1 MGTSFETTLRIH
13 SRSPVPSFLRAGFPV
28 VGLLGRRGYVFLI
41 LLAIARLFSRRLKQF
56 TFPPKMRVNFSALH
70 PPPVMD
76 IIDLFNVSQSDRYKV
91 IAQNTTLICI

>member
-1 MGTSFETTLRIH
+1 M
-13 SRSPVPSFLRAGFPV
+13 
-28 VGLLGRRGYVFLI
+28 GLLGRRGYVFLI

-56 TFPPKMRVNFSALH
+56 TFPPKMRENSSALH

-76 IIDLFNVSQSDRYKV
+76 IIDLFNVSQSDRCKV